1 MLLVNQIAIHVLYMV
16 TQYSQTLCFSVSGE
30 SLTRRVRYLTF
41 KAMLQQ
47 EIGWFD
53 DNQNTTG
60 ILVGTLS
67 DDGRNVQ
74 AVCDTFA
81 DVLDNSYYC
90 QFSYHVMYVLLCI
103 KLCS

>member
-1 MLLVNQIAIHVLYMV
+1 MV

-47 EIGWFD
+47 EISWFD

-81 DVLDNSYYC
+81 DVLDNATVNLVIMICMSCYALNYVANVIMV
-90 QFSYHVMYVLLCI
+90 HVRCTNE
-103 KLCS
+103 